1 MRDGVALGKDVTV
14 RPCETTVPLFR
25 KFSFMYIAA
34 ATNSRIDIGLALGP
48 RATKGRVQRLA
59 TADSNRITHRV
70 CITTAADIDTELK
83 QLMAEAYTNG
93 DAALEHN
100 PKVAAGGEAKLPG
113 EFARALK
120 ASKAAAKTFH
130 EECTPKMRADFA
142 SYINEAKQAET
153 RAKRSAMA
161 IAQLAAGKKR
171 MYC

>member
-59 TADSNRITHRV
+59 
-70 CITTAADIDTELK
+70 
-83 QLMAEAYTNG
+83 NG
-93 DAALEHN
+93 DAALERN
-100 PKVAAGGEAKLPG
+100 PKVAAGGEAKLPE

-120 ASKAAAKTFH
+120 ASKAA
-130 EECTPKMRADFA
+130 
-142 SYINEAKQAET
+142 
-153 RAKRSAMA
+153 
-161 IAQLAAGKKR
+161 GKKR